1 MASALHEWMELH
13 LASPAR
19 KEPTIVVLPQML
31 RDSKSRWEAV
41 AATDRGLVR
50 QGNEDAY
57 GLRVEEGAFVVCDGM
72 GGAAAG
78 EVASHMATESFLAWL
93 EGSDRLDAA
102 TVRQAVRSAD
112 DAIRNAAS
120 KDSALR
126 GMGTTLVALLVQ
138 QDGSRAWL
146 THAGDSR
153 CYRLREKH
161 LEQLTAD
168 HSFVEEQVRS
178 GQLTAEEA
186 QRSPL
191 RNVITRAIGSSE
203 PTEPEITEV
212 DLSPGD
218 VYLLCS
224 DGLTREVRDEKL
236 RSVLNDQKN
245 LTLACTD
252 LVQMA
257 NASGG
262 RDNITCML
270 VRIL

>member
-1 MASALHEWMELH
+1 
-13 LASPAR
+13 
-19 KEPTIVVLPQML
+19 
-31 RDSKSRWEAV
+31 
-41 AATDRGLVR
+41 
-50 QGNEDAY
+50 
-57 GLRVEEGAFVVCDGM
+57 
-72 GGAAAG
+72 
-78 EVASHMATESFLAWL
+78 MATESFLAWL

>member
-1 MASALHEWMELH
+1 MASALGDWMEQH
-13 LASPAR
+13 LPLPAR
-19 KEPTIVVLPQML
+19 KEPTIVVLPQMQ
-31 RDSKSRWEAV
+31 RDSKHRWEAV

-50 QGNEDAY
+50 QGNEDAF

-78 EVASHMATESFLAWL
+78 EVASHMATEAFLAWL
-93 EGSDRLDAA
+93 DGAEKLNSS
-102 TVRQAVRSAD
+102 TVRMAVRSAD
-112 DAIRNAAS
+112 DAIRNAAA
-120 KDSALR
+120 KDHALR
-126 GMGTTLVALLVQ
+126 GMGTTLVALLMQ
-138 QDGSRAWL
+138 PDSARAWL
-146 THAGDSR
+146 AHAGDSR
-153 CYRLREKH
+153 CYRLRENH

-218 VYLLCS
+218 IYMLCS

-236 RSVLNDQKN
+236 LSMLTEQRN
-245 LTLACTD
+245 LS
-252 LVQMA
+252 LVVSDMVRAA